1 MKKIFLLLLSLS
13 LLSACNTTKESTNS
27 SKDSIESSTKNTS
40 KKSTIKTFTGR
51 VTIGKD
57 GDLPANTYDLVAVG
71 AGYGPVSLYLN
82 GEESSSFRRHMAST
96 EGKETI
102 LSSDLES
109 AKPEY
114 YSEKVQGLVLRE
126 GSVITIQD
134 VSIEFSKTVQS
145 NDKKILT
152 GDLAVGEGGDLLPR
166 TYNLVPI
173 GDGYGPVSQYTSE
186 DEGSVFRKY
195 IASIEAKK
203 IIQKLESEAGN
214 PSNYSEEILGLIL
227 HEGDTLSVRDV
238 SVEFSIVD

>member
-1 MKKIFLLLLSLS
+1 MKKIFLLLLSLN
-13 LLSACNTTKESTNS
+13 LLSACSNTKESTNS
-27 SKDSIESSTKNTS
+27 QKEISESLTSDASKQNTA
-40 KKSTIKTFTGR
+40 KTFTGR
-51 VTIGKD
+51 ITIGND
-57 GDLPANTYDLVAVG
+57 GDLLADTYDLVAVG

-82 GEESSSFRRHMAST
+82 EDEGSSFRRHMAST

-102 LSSDLES
+102 VSSDLES

-152 GDLAVGEGGDLLPR
+152 GDLAVGEEGDLLPG

-195 IASIEAKK
+195 IASVEAKK
-203 IIQKLESEAGN
+203 IIQKLESEAGD
-214 PSNYSEEILGLIL
+214 PSSYSEEILGLIL

-238 SVEFSIVD
+238 SVEFSKID